1 MSVER
6 FQIYHLR
13 STCAYCEWAS
23 APVLFMIDGQ
33 SKPSPVKSSH
43 ARARNIFL
51 LRCVSELPNLNEP
64 HIEAS
69 ELNILELR
77 FEQGDQLISSQQDF
91 KAKQC
96 DPFRLHEKIVLLN
109 YIKIPRT
116 TAMIFHVNFA
126 QTHTHTHSHQG
137 VNDAKNKCVD
147 RSRFE
152 THQNWPQGFGVSF
165 AMVRKNKC
173 TSYCQVT
180 ARITLR
186 KSCFS

>member
-1 MSVER
+1 MGFCTSIIYDWRSVQTFASKIITCPRTQYFSTALRVWIAKLER
-6 FQIYHLR
+6 TSHR
-13 STCAYCEWAS
+13 SEW
-23 APVLFMIDGQ
+23 VEYL
-33 SKPSPVKSSH
+33 
-43 ARARNIFL
+43 
-51 LRCVSELPNLNEP
+51 
-64 HIEAS
+64 
-69 ELNILELR
+69 
-77 FEQGDQLISSQQDF
+77 EQGNQLISSQQDF

-186 KSCFS
+186 KSCFSW